1 MENEQLIESYC
12 TEILLLKDKDSGKR
26 KDYYKKNLQEIY
38 GEVNPEIFDTAW
50 KKVDETMKIEGSDE
64 CKKHTE
70 CIEKYQG
77 NEEDR
82 KQSVQNK
89 LGKGFNEDTYG
100 IALAK
105 THRQVISKYREE
117 IENSFKSV
125 SSDDE
130 LQETIQ
136 KQIEDN
142 FDDSVFSEA
151 LSYLKRLYKNR
162 YKEYIRS
169 LTKSL
174 KGTNLEDDIKSKV
187 QKKFGNCFREDIFE
201 NAKNEIQREKTIK
214 REAAILSRKEQPLNQ
229 ILFGPPG
236 TGKTYISIEKALDII
251 NPLWKEESGKTD
263 EGDLREHA
271 ITLYNRYVELG
282 QIVFTTFHQSMSY
295 EDFIE
300 GIKPSVESTENT
312 NSNSHTIV
320 EQKSPSASDMG
331 GDGQG
336 EPAPTAV
343 HEESAESKKTN
354 NISYSVQPGIFKEI
368 CDKALLDY
376 LCECF
381 CQEKRKEDYRSTDD
395 ELKRQVLELYQKLT
409 HDKKEQPED
418 DDIQS
423 IFGKTSSEG
432 PAFNI
437 DDLAF
442 NKEDLVSIKKIIK
455 EYKADLQKCCYETA
469 SLQNI
474 GDLFYKEYIALIEEE
489 IKKNNYYELQSGR
502 KITINNYPNSKKFAV
517 TETNELPFTALQKE
531 LCSQREYKSYGS
543 YLPLFVDDYKNFVRR
558 KKTTTPYVLIIDEIN
573 RGNIASIFGEL
584 ITLIEDSKRLGRLN
598 ALTAKLPYS
607 HEEFGVPD
615 NLYIIGTMNTAD
627 RSVEAL
633 DSALRRRFVFEEMMP
648 DSKCVPDWE
657 ENVGDENNKIAIKLR
672 EIFDT
677 INARLRVLKDR
688 DHQIGHSYFMNIKDD
703 ENKWEKLKE
712 VFYRQIIPL
721 LQEYFFNRYD
731 LIAKVLGDGFVKQDS
746 NSKWGMAVCD
756 DDDDFT
762 DKKTWII
769 VPEKDFYDPE
779 SNIFR
784 KDMFLEAITKLL
796 GSDIYSQYKELKL
809 KSINNTN
816 GGTGN

>member
-26 KDYYKKNLQEIY
+26 KDFYKKNLQEIY
-38 GEVNPEIFDTAW
+38 GEVNSAIFDTAW

-64 CKKHTE
+64 CIEHTK
-70 CIEKYQG
+70 CIEEYQG
-77 NEEDR
+77 VEEGR
-82 KQSVQNK
+82 KKSVQNK

-117 IENSFKSV
+117 IETPFRSGN
-125 SSDDE
+125 SDDD
-130 LQETIQ
+130 LQKTIRDQ
-136 KQIEDN
+136 LKDK
-142 FDDSVFSEA
+142 FDESVFSEA
-151 LSYLKRLYKNR
+151 LSHLKRLYKNR
-162 YKEYIRS
+162 YKKCIRDLS
-169 LTKSL
+169 YKPQ
-174 KGTNLEDDIKSKV
+174 KNGKNEEDIKSKV
-187 QKKFGNCFREDIFE
+187 QEKFVNGFREDIFE

-271 ITLYNRYVELG
+271 ITLYNQYVKSG

-300 GIKPSVESTENT
+300 GIKPSIISTDNT
-312 NSNSHTIV
+312 SNHIHTAV
-320 EQKSPSASDMG
+320 AQDFPSANDVEADEHG
-331 GDGQG
+331 K
-336 EPAPTAV
+336 PTSTV
-343 HEESAESKKTN
+343 VYEKSAESEKTN
-354 NISYSVQPGIFKEI
+354 LISYNVQPGIFKEI

-395 ELKRQVLELYQKLT
+395 QLKKQVLSLVQYLMCEN
-409 HDKKEQPED
+409 KKQPEEK
-418 DDIQS
+418 DIQKIKTTGAFEEDTLNS
-423 IFGKTSSEG
+423 IMETIHS
-432 PAFNI
+432 
-437 DDLAF
+437 
-442 NKEDLVSIKKIIK
+442 
-455 EYKADLQKCCYETA
+455 YKGNLQKKCYETA
-469 SLQNI
+469 RLQNI
-474 GDLFYKEYIALIEEE
+474 RDLFFDDYITLIKEE
-489 IKKNNYYELQSGR
+489 ISKNKSYELQSGDSI
-502 KITINNYPNSKKFAV
+502 KINQSKFAV
-517 TETNELPFTALQKE
+517 TPTNNVPFSAFKKE
-531 LCSQREYKSYGS
+531 LQSPGNYDNSIYNTW
-543 YLPLFVDDYKNFVRR
+543 LPRLVVDYRNFVRR
-558 KKTTTPYVLIIDEIN
+558 KKSTTPYVLIIDEIN

-672 EIFDT
+672 DIFDT

-703 ENKWEKLKE
+703 ENKWEKLKD

-731 LIAKVLGDGFVKQDS
+731 LIAKVIGNGFVKPDK
-746 NSKWGMAVCD
+746 NSKMSMAVCD
-756 DDDDFT
+756 DSYDDDFT
-762 DKKTWII
+762 DKKNWII
-769 VPEKDFYDPE
+769 VPEDDFY
-779 SNIFR
+779 
-784 KDMFLEAITKLL
+784 KDSVFNKDTFIEAITKLL
-796 GSDIYSQYKELKL
+796 GRYIYNQYYSFKHPQ
-809 KSINNTN
+809 S
-816 GGTGN
+816 